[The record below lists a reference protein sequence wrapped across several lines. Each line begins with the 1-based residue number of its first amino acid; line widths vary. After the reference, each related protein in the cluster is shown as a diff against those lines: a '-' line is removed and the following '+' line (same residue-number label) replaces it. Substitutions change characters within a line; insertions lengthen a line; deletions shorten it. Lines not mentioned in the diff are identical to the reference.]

1 VTLCFWAFY
10 ATNLENRGFAP
21 RLWMLLAMR
30 NVIVSVLIAV
40 ALIALQV
47 AIYTLFLKQPT
58 STWGA
63 TASEVAAP
71 MAGDEI
77 SAEFQSTRAI
87 TIDAPLGET
96 WIWLNQ
102 LGADRVGFFS
112 YTFIEQFLGYET
124 RAQTT
129 IRSEFPVF
137 QVGDIIRGSIF
148 PAKSVIVYEFPVLE
162 VLHEAHLVV
171 QNWGAFQ
178 LVPISDTQ
186 TRLII
191 RTHRPAPS
199 GWLRDAFEYYIAEGL
214 HFVMERAT
222 LRGFK
227 ARVEAGEGP
236 EFDDSQDRL
245 WFYSIMGAAVAIAV
259 LILWLQGARKV
270 VLPAVLSTAWTFTLL
285 CLNPV
290 PLYSLGLLALVV
302 AVILHQVFFHKR
314 QI

>member
-1 VTLCFWAFY
+1 
-10 ATNLENRGFAP
+10 
-21 RLWMLLAMR
+21 MR

-40 ALIALQV
+40 ALIALQI

-71 MAGDEI
+71 MPGDGL
-77 SAEFQSTRAI
+77 SAEYQSTRAI
-87 TIDAPLGET
+87 TINAPLGET

-102 LGADRVGFFS
+102 LGADRSGFFS

-129 IRSEFPVF
+129 TRSEFPVF
-137 QVGDIIRGSIF
+137 QPGDIIRGSIF
-148 PAKSVIVYEFPVLE
+148 PAKSIIVYEFPVLE
-162 VLHEAHLVV
+162 VSHEAFLVV

-178 LVPISDTQ
+178 LVPVSRTQ

-199 GWLRDAFEYYIAEGL
+199 HLLRDAFEYYIAEGL

-236 EFDDSQDRL
+236 KFDDSQDRL
-245 WFYSIMGAAVAIAV
+245 WFYAIMGAALAIAV
-259 LILWLQGARKV
+259 LILWLQGVRK
-270 VLPAVLSTAWTFTLL
+270 LGIPAVLSTAWTFTLL
-285 CLNPV
+285 CLDPF
-290 PLYSLGLLALVV
+290 PFYSLTLLAVIVV
-302 AVILHQVFFHKR
+302 VFLHQAFFHKSPR
-314 QI
+314 HHK